1 VSATEIIEI
10 QSAIAARDRVGKI
23 KEQVASRAWSEEEK
37 KQLLTLFMTI
47 DADGSGSISRHE
59 FLEIASLAQ
68 LGRPELGRAFDHMV
82 ASDRRRT
89 ARTPGGSVE
98 LTLSQFNNLIANL
111 NDDMLA
117 AVRKA
122 MPHLR
127 NVEPGSDKML
137 VFDDG
142 KQQLWRLVPGGRTLV
157 RKPVDKSKSA
167 TSKLTSASSGG
178 T

>member
-1 VSATEIIEI
+1 
-10 QSAIAARDRVGKI
+10 
-23 KEQVASRAWSEEEK
+23 
-37 KQLLTLFMTI
+37 
-47 DADGSGSISRHE
+47 
-59 FLEIASLAQ
+59 
-68 LGRPELGRAFDHMV
+68 
-82 ASDRRRT
+82 
-89 ARTPGGSVE
+89 VE